1 MGGVVDSVFGGGDD
15 AADAATDAAN
25 IQAQA
30 QREALDYLKEREKLP
45 TAFGDEALKGFGG
58 EFGLTMG
65 PDGKVISDGMSII
78 ERAKASPFYQTSI
91 RDAEDAVLRNA
102 SVTGG
107 LRSGNTNDNLARA
120 NNMVL
125 ENEYNRQLG
134 GLQAIM
140 GMPSNA
146 NNIAATMAGI
156 GQTQS
161 QGMVAAAQAQQA
173 GNQQGIN
180 NLFGLGSLAVDSG
193 LAKAAG
199 SAIASAWPFSD
210 NRLKTNI
217 KRIGAKNGLGWYR
230 WTWNKKAEA
239 LGLSGESEG
248 YMASEVAK
256 KNPKAVGERDGYATI
271 NYQMLGAH

>member
-45 TAFGDEALKGFGG
+45 TAFGDAALKGFGG
-58 EFGLTMG
+58 EFGLTLG
-65 PDGKVISDGMSII
+65 SDGKVISDGMSII
-78 ERAKASPFYQTSI
+78 ERAKASPFYNTAVA
-91 RDAEDAVLRNA
+91 DAEDAVLRNA

-134 GLQAIM
+134 GLQSIM

-156 GQTQS
+156 GQTQG
-161 QGMVAAAQAQQA
+161 QGMVAAAQAEQA
-173 GNQQGIN
+173 GNQQGLN
-180 NLFGLGSLAVDSG
+180 NLLSIGSLI
-193 LAKAAG
+193 AG
-199 SAIASAWPFSD
+199 FSD

-217 KRIGAKNGLGWYR
+217 KRIGTKNGMGWYR

-239 LGLSGESEG
+239 LGLSGEHEG

-256 KNPKAVGERDGYATI
+256 KHPEAVGERDGYATI
-271 NYQMLGAH
+271 NYQMLEVH

>member
-25 IQAQA
+25 IQAEA

-45 TAFGDEALKGFGG
+45 TAFSEGALKGFGG
-58 EFGLTMG
+58 EFGLTLQN
-65 PDGKVISDGMSII
+65 GKAVSDGMSII

-120 NNMVL
+120 NNAVL
-125 ENEYNRQLG
+125 QNAYNMQLG
-134 GLQAIM
+134 GLQSLM
-140 GMPSNA
+140 DMPSNA
-146 NNIAATMAGI
+146 NNIAASMAGL
-156 GQTQS
+156 GQTQA
-161 QGMVAAAQAQQA
+161 QGITAAAQAEQA
-173 GNQQGIN
+173 GNQQGLN
-180 NLFGLGSLAVDSG
+180 NLLSIGSLI
-193 LAKAAG
+193 AG
-199 SAIASAWPFSD
+199 FSD

-217 KRIGAKNGLGWYR
+217 KRIGTKNGMGWYR

-239 LGLSGESEG
+239 LGLTGEHEG

-256 KNPKAVGERDGYATI
+256 KHPEAVGERDGYATI
-271 NYQMLGAH
+271 NYQMLEVH

>member
-1 MGGVVDSVFGGGDD
+1 MGGVVDSVLGGGDD
-15 AADAATDAAN
+15 AADAATDAAE

-45 TAFGDEALKGFGG
+45 SAFGDAALKGFGG
-58 EFGLTMG
+58 EFGLELG
-65 PDGKVISDGMSII
+65 ADGEVVSDGMSII

-102 SVTGG
+102 SATGG
-107 LRSGNTNDNLARA
+107 LRSGTANENLARA
-120 NNMVL
+120 NNAVL
-125 ENEYNRQLG
+125 QNAYNQQLS
-134 GLQAIM
+134 GLQGIM

-156 GQTQS
+156 GQTNA
-161 QGMVAAAQAQQA
+161 QGITAAAQAEQA
-173 GNQQGIN
+173 GNQQGLN
-180 NLFGLGSLAVDSG
+180 NAMGIGTL
-193 LAKAAG
+193 AAG
-199 SAIASAWPFSD
+199 IFDLGGFSD

-217 KRIGAKNGLGWYR
+217 KRIGTKNGMGWYR
-230 WTWNKKAEA
+230 WKWNKKAEA

-256 KNPKAVGERDGYATI
+256 KQPEAVGERDGYATI
-271 NYQMLGAH
+271 NYQMLEAQ